1 MWIDTHC
8 HLDFEPLK
16 SNIKSVF
23 NLCCKNKIDGII
35 IPSIHPS
42 NMDQVIQIA
51 DKYSNWFYA
60 LGIHPLYIEQLND
73 NDLNVL
79 QDYIESF
86 NPIAIGEIGLDLFVR
101 KDNIDKQEYF
111 LSQQLLL
118 AERYDLPVILHGRSA
133 IDLILKNLRKYKI
146 KGGVLHAFNGSIQQA
161 EEFIKMGFKLGF
173 GGAMT
178 NPRAVRLQKL
188 AKEIPLDAII
198 LETDSPDM
206 PPFWIK
212 DGGYNQPSEI
222 AKIGNFFA
230 KLRGQDLIILAEKIR
245 ANTQQAFPKIAELY
259 T

>member
-1 MWIDTHC
+1 
-8 HLDFEPLK
+8 
-16 SNIKSVF
+16 
-23 NLCCKNKIDGII
+23 
-35 IPSIHPS
+35 
-42 NMDQVIQIA
+42 
-51 DKYSNWFYA
+51 
-60 LGIHPLYIEQLND
+60 
-73 NDLNVL
+73 
-79 QDYIESF
+79 
-86 NPIAIGEIGLDLFVR
+86 
-101 KDNIDKQEYF
+101 
-111 LSQQLLL
+111 
-118 AERYDLPVILHGRSA
+118 
-133 IDLILKNLRKYKI
+133 
-146 KGGVLHAFNGSIQQA
+146 
-161 EEFIKMGFKLGF
+161 MGFKVGF

-230 KLRGQDLIILAEKIR
+230 KLRGQDSTILAEKIR